1 MADNGGYFQITG
13 PCFLKGAELPLRRLS
28 LRRGGERGEDNSNLA
43 LMSRRAVPVIGMAMK
58 QDILIRE
65 ASQQERIWVF

>member
-28 LRRGGERGEDNSNLA
+28 LRVGERGEDNSNLA
-43 LMSRRAVPVIGMAMK
+43 LMSRRAVPVIGMAVK